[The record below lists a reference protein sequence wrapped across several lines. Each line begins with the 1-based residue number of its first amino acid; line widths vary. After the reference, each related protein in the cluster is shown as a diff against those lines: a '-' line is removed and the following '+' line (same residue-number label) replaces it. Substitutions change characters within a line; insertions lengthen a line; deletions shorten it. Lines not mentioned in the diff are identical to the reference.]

1 MENNINTI
9 EDLLETLA
17 GLQSLDNMKIES
29 SDATIIHSIARQSF
43 KGTALTDR
51 QFLLMKD
58 KLQKYKEQFTE
69 CNFDLAIET
78 LRLPLR
84 HIDRSKYVKLVE
96 PPDVFRQDTVYESYK
111 NNWQWIK
118 VRFPFSKK
126 LIMTLQSIPYNH
138 REYSHSKGSHEH
150 HFIANE
156 QNIFNVINAFKD
168 KNFEIDEV
176 LLTAYNTLLNLRK
189 EDYVPS
195 IRNMTLK
202 NLHPNGVKSLEDSL
216 GKLSKDNIVL
226 YRDRSLMYGI
236 REFDFDINYCLP
248 KYSTLTQKIVNRE
261 MSHIFINST
270 QSTLD
275 QIIESLI
282 ELKRFPVVI
291 LLDDE
296 DAFDHLIVSH
306 NHFKNVI
313 PNDQISV
320 MMRLDADKNDGF
332 NEYIKEK
339 ELNSP
344 VDKNTKI
351 VYINRNK
358 INKPLLTSN
367 CKPLT
372 MLMLESYRLNMKM
385 SHYADEYDL
394 IIHYDS
400 NISQFMQKQKGKI
413 QEI

>member
-1 MENNINTI
+1 METNINTI

-17 GLQSLDNMKIES
+17 GLTSSDNLKIES
-29 SDATIIHSIARQSF
+29 TDATIIHSIARQSF

-58 KLQKYKEQFTE
+58 KLQKYKEQFTN
-69 CNFDLAIET
+69 CNFDLAIKT

-84 HIDRSKYVKLVE
+84 QIDRSKYITLIQAPLNE
-96 PPDVFRQDTVYESYK
+96 PKE
-111 NNWQWIK
+111 NWIK

-126 LIMTLQSIPYNH
+126 LIMTLQQIQYNH
-138 REYSHSKGSHEH
+138 REYSHRKGSHEH
-150 HFIANE
+150 HFLANE
-156 QNIFNVINAFKD
+156 QNIFNVISAFKD
-168 KNFEIDEV
+168 KNFEIDQV
-176 LLTAYNTLLNLRK
+176 LLEAYDTLLKLRK

-236 REFDFDINYCLP
+236 KEFDFDINYCLP

-270 QSTLD
+270 QCTLD
-275 QIIESLI
+275 QIVGSLI
-282 ELKRFPVVI
+282 ELERFPVVI
-291 LLDDE
+291 LLDDD

-306 NHFKNVI
+306 NHFKNVVS
-313 PNDQISV
+313 NDQISV
-320 MMRLDADKNDGF
+320 MMRLESNKSDGF
-332 NEYIKEK
+332 NEYIKEHK
-339 ELNSP
+339 LNSP
-344 VDKNTKI
+344 VDKDTKI

-358 INKPLLTSN
+358 LNKPLLTSD

-400 NISQFMQKQKGKI
+400 NISQFMRFEKNKI